1 MKQLAFAA
9 FVVGNVVFAGSALA
23 QAVDVNIGVG
33 FPLAPG
39 QAGQSPGQ
47 MFNAARA
54 LDANA
59 LSPGQQLVQDKA
71 GVTGPANT
79 LAPGHSFDNYGR
91 SKK

>member
-9 FVVGNVVFAGSALA
+9 FVVGSIAFSGSALA
-23 QAVDVNIGVG
+23 QAVDVGIGVG

-39 QAGQSPGQ
+39 QAGTSPGQ

-54 LDANA
+54 LDPTAP
-59 LSPGQQLVQDKA
+59 SPGQQLVQDKA
-71 GVTGPANT
+71 GVAGPANS
-79 LAPGHSFDNYGR
+79 LAPGQSFQNYGR